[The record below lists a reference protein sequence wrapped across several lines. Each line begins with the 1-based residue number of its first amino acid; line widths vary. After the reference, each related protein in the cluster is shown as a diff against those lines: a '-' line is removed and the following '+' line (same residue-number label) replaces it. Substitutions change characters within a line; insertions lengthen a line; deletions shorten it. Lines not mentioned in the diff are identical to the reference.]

1 MSRIGITKQAV
12 KTAIDLLRSQGNPV
26 TVRAVQAVTGGSFTT
41 VSRLIDELKREEI
54 ELLGDGGQVKIEL
67 ATLVESLHERLKADA
82 MQRIQEGEDRCTA
95 RVQEIEG
102 HLNEVKAAHKAT
114 LDELSVTTK
123 LLETKEAELAKVT
136 TLLNAANIELRGVS
150 EALTHTKQ
158 SLDAEEL
165 KSQKLAGELKHA
177 HDMRESFMTT
187 ANELRRQDQIS
198 FEHTLEAVR
207 SDNRSLSENNL
218 RLSAEVVSLNQ
229 QNGQHTADLIQLK
242 DLIRKLEN
250 DIERAAA
257 LKQAGEH
264 EAMQLR
270 IELSSVKTHH
280 AEVSRQLDLAY
291 ADRRR
296 TEEAL
301 IEAKAELR
309 SRNGDV
315 ERLAKQVAELTEK
328 LASQSSTADDP
339 T

>member
-67 ATLVESLHERLKADA
+67 AALVESLHERLEAYA
-82 MQRIQEGEDRCTA
+82 MQRIQDGDDRCTA

-114 LDELSVTTK
+114 LDDLAVTAK

-177 HDMRESFMTT
+177 HDMRERFMTT

-229 QNGQHTADLIQLK
+229 QNGQHTCLLYTSPSP
-242 DLIRKLEN
+242 R
-250 DIERAAA
+250 
-257 LKQAGEH
+257 
-264 EAMQLR
+264 
-270 IELSSVKTHH
+270 
-280 AEVSRQLDLAY
+280 
-291 ADRRR
+291 DR
-296 TEEAL
+296 
-301 IEAKAELR
+301 
-309 SRNGDV
+309 G
-315 ERLAKQVAELTEK
+315 
-328 LASQSSTADDP
+328 
-339 T
+339 

>member
-123 LLETKEAELAKVT
+123 LLETKE
-136 TLLNAANIELRGVS
+136 LNS
-150 EALTHTKQ
+150 P
-158 SLDAEEL
+158 
-165 KSQKLAGELKHA
+165 
-177 HDMRESFMTT
+177 
-187 ANELRRQDQIS
+187 
-198 FEHTLEAVR
+198 
-207 SDNRSLSENNL
+207 
-218 RLSAEVVSLNQ
+218 
-229 QNGQHTADLIQLK
+229 
-242 DLIRKLEN
+242 
-250 DIERAAA
+250 
-257 LKQAGEH
+257 
-264 EAMQLR
+264 
-270 IELSSVKTHH
+270 
-280 AEVSRQLDLAY
+280 
-291 ADRRR
+291 
-296 TEEAL
+296 
-301 IEAKAELR
+301 R
-309 SRNGDV
+309 SRP
-315 ERLAKQVAELTEK
+315 
-328 LASQSSTADDP
+328 SSMPP